1 MSHVPRAKMLYY
13 FDHIMFS
20 GCDVLCTWVSV
31 HSAGLIG
38 HLFSV
43 HSERIFFAYSVVLC
57 VLGCKVY
64 YCDDFTDF

>member
-31 HSAGLIG
+31 HS
-38 HLFSV
+38 
-43 HSERIFFAYSVVLC
+43 ERIFFAYSVVLC